1 MTEASILTTAKAQRA
16 EALEAVAQKVA
27 DSAARLP
34 QIEEGTPEQI
44 RAFRKERGNPF
55 APAARKMRAVE
66 DIMVPIGRGEVR
78 VRHYIPKTIADEAA
92 AANAPCCL
100 FFHGGGYVL
109 GDVDEY
115 DTVTQHIAAN
125 SGCHVLSV
133 DYELAPANKIKQIHR
148 DGFDVYRWVLKNHA
162 SLDIDPERLA
172 VAGDSAG
179 GNLTVA
185 VTQAC
190 KAHGIAAPKF
200 QVLIYPSVDLGMGFA
215 SVNEFADGYF
225 LTKAGMSWFRG
236 HYLESPQQAA
246 DAGLAFLSHDLTD
259 LPPALV
265 ITAGFDPLRD
275 EGQAYVDRLEESGVE
290 VEHVCYPDQIHAF
303 ISFAGG
309 IKAGDDALQ
318 RIGAALK
325 QALSS

>member
-1 MTEASILTTAKAQRA
+1 MTEESIATTSRA
-16 EALEAVAQKVA
+16 ERAAALDAMAQKVA

-34 QIEEGTPEQI
+34 PIEEGTPEQI
-44 RAFRKERGNPF
+44 RALRKERGNPF
-55 APAARKMRAVE
+55 APAPREMRAIA
-66 DIMVPIGRGEVR
+66 DIMVPIERGEVK
-78 VRHYIPKTIADEAA
+78 VRHYIPHTIPNNAA
-92 AANAPCCL
+92 AADAPCCL

-115 DTVTQHIAAN
+115 DTVAQHIAAN

-148 DGFDVYRWVLKNHA
+148 DGFDVYRWVVENHA
-162 SLDIDPERLA
+162 SLGVDPERLA

-185 VTQAC
+185 VTLAC
-190 KAHGIAAPKF
+190 KANGTAAPKF
-200 QVLIYPSVDLGMGFA
+200 QVLIYPSVDPAMGFA
-215 SVNEFADGYF
+215 SVDEFAAGYF
-225 LTKAGMSWFRG
+225 LTKAGMNWFRG
-236 HYLESPQQAA
+236 HYLESAQQAA
-246 DAGLAFLSHDLTD
+246 AADLAFLSHDLTD

-275 EGQAYVDRLEESGVE
+275 EGQAYADRLQESGVA

-303 ISFAGG
+303 VSFAGG
-309 IKAGDDALQ
+309 IKAGDDALR

-325 QALSS
+325 QALNR

>member
-1 MTEASILTTAKAQRA
+1 MTEESILTTSRA
-16 EALEAVAQKVA
+16 ERTEVLEAIAQKVA

-34 QIEEGTPEQI
+34 PIEEGSPEQI

-55 APAARKMRAVE
+55 APDPREMRAVK
-66 DIMVPIGRGEVR
+66 DIMVPISRGEVR
-78 VRHYIPKTIADEAA
+78 VRHYIPLNAA
-92 AANAPCCL
+92 TSEAPCCI
-100 FFHGGGYVL
+100 FFHGGGYVI

-133 DYELAPANKIKQIHR
+133 DYELAPANKIKQIHQ
-148 DGFDVYRWVLKNHA
+148 DGFDVYRWALENHA
-162 SLDIDPERLA
+162 SLGIDPGRLA

-185 VTQAC
+185 VTLAC
-190 KAHGIAAPKF
+190 KAHGVAVPKF
-200 QVLIYPSVDLGMGFA
+200 QVLIYPSVDPSMGFP
-215 SVNEFADGYF
+215 SVDEFAQGYF
-225 LTKAGMSWFRG
+225 LTKAGMNWFRD
-236 HYLESPQQAA
+236 HYLATPQQAA
-246 DAGLAFLSHDLTD
+246 DADLAFLSHDLTN

-275 EGQAYVDRLEESGVE
+275 EGQAYVDRLQESGVE

-303 ISFAGG
+303 VSFAGG
-309 IKAGDDALQ
+309 IKAGDDALR
-318 RIGAALK
+318 RIGAALSRV
-325 QALSS
+325 LS

>member
-1 MTEASILTTAKAQRA
+1 MPEKSIPTASRA
-16 EALEAVAQKVA
+16 ERTEVLEAMAQKVA

-34 QIEEGTPEQI
+34 QIEEGSPEQI

-55 APAARKMRAVE
+55 APAAREMGAVA
-66 DIMVPIGRGEVR
+66 DIMVPIERGEVK
-78 VRHYIPKTIADEAA
+78 VRHYIPDNAAVAD
-92 AANAPCCL
+92 APCCL
-100 FFHGGGYVL
+100 FFHGGGYVI
-109 GDVDEY
+109 GDIDEY
-115 DTVTQHIAAN
+115 DTVAQHIAAN

-148 DGFDVYRWVLKNHA
+148 DGFDVYRWVLENHA
-162 SLDIDPERLA
+162 SLGVDPERLA

-185 VTQAC
+185 VTLAC
-190 KAHGIAAPKF
+190 KAKGIAAPKF
-200 QVLIYPSVDLGMGFA
+200 QVLLYPSVDPNMGFA
-215 SVNEFADGYF
+215 SVDEFATGHL
-225 LTKAGMSWFRG
+225 LTKAGMNWFRG

-246 DAGLAFLSHDLTD
+246 DADLAFLCHDLTD

-275 EGQAYVDRLEESGVE
+275 EGQAYVDRLQESGVE

-303 ISFAGG
+303 VSFAGG

-318 RIGAALK
+318 RIGAALR
-325 QALSS
+325 QALNS

>member
-1 MTEASILTTAKAQRA
+1 MTAEPVPTTSRA
-16 EALEAVAQKVA
+16 ERAESLEAIAQKVA

-34 QIEEGTPEQI
+34 PIEEGSPEQI

-55 APAARKMRAVE
+55 APSAREMRAVE
-66 DIMVPIGRGEVR
+66 DILVPIGRGEVK
-78 VRHYIPKTIADEAA
+78 VRHYIPEGAA
-92 AANAPCCL
+92 AADAPCCI
-100 FFHGGGYVL
+100 FFHGGGYVI

-115 DTVTQHIAAN
+115 DTVTRHIAAN

-148 DGFDVYRWVLKNHA
+148 DGFDVYRWVLENHA
-162 SLDIDPERLA
+162 SLGVDPERLA
-172 VAGDSAG
+172 VSGDSAG

-185 VTQAC
+185 VTLAC
-190 KAHGIAAPKF
+190 KANGIAAPKF
-200 QVLIYPSVDLGMGFA
+200 QVLIYPSVDPGMGFP
-215 SVNEFADGYF
+215 SIDEFATGYF
-225 LTKAGMSWFRG
+225 LTKAGMNWFRG

-246 DAGLAFLSHDLTD
+246 DADLAFLNHDLAD

-275 EGQAYVDRLEESGVE
+275 EGQAYVDRLQQSGVE

-309 IKAGDDALQ
+309 IKAGNDALL

-325 QALSS
+325 RALN